1 MTLPED
7 VFILTIDDRSTKAAE
22 ELKTSSKEIGRSQ
35 NMQWFLENMTRR
47 EKI

>member
-1 MTLPED
+1 ML
-7 VFILTIDDRSTKAAE
+7 DDWSTK

-35 NMQWFLENMTRR
+35 NMQWFLESLTRR